1 MKNEVK
7 LLRLWLSVEGNT
19 QAKIAAAFGYK
30 SSIVIN
36 QWLRRGAIPS
46 HQLPRVMEY
55 IQHGGFFNTGKE
67 GADKA
72 SAPSVA
78 LRG

>member
-1 MKNEVK
+1 MKNEIK

-19 QAKIAAAFGYK
+19 QTKIAAAFGYK

-36 QWLRRGAIPS
+36 QWLRRGVIPS

-55 IQHGGFFNTGKE
+55 ISGGFKE
-67 GADKA
+67 TAREYGAEKA
-72 SAPSVA
+72 RTIEAQQK
-78 LRG
+78 